1 MMEATNSELWQ
12 EYSRKYLDRYGERP
26 TMRISDRDTLITAL
40 IDLENH
46 DADRPDSELD
56 DSGEVS
62 FD

>member
-1 MMEATNSELWQ
+1 MESTISELWQ

-26 TMRISDRDTLITAL
+26 TMRISDRNTLIIAL
-40 IDLENH
+40 IDLENY
-46 DADRPDSELD
+46 DADQSDSEFD